1 MESSPEPEPET
12 IQGRLRKFM
21 ATLKDPDTLEIL
33 EDTIATI
40 ECLRYRPR
48 IVPERR
54 LSSTRVCRQ
63 HFLQWDPQ
71 VFMPGPNWQS
81 VSFPPDRDV
90 TDSDVYLRCN
100 RAYTGGSRAGTGG
113 DRAGIETGGDRAG
126 TGGDRAGT
134 ELAP

>member
-1 MESSPEPEPET
+1 MVISFSKDLILNCFDVWETAMESSPELEPET

-54 LSSTRVCRQ
+54 LSSTRVCR
-63 HFLQWDPQ
+63 
-71 VFMPGPNWQS
+71 
-81 VSFPPDRDV
+81 
-90 TDSDVYLRCN
+90 
-100 RAYTGGSRAGTGG
+100 
-113 DRAGIETGGDRAG
+113 
-126 TGGDRAGT
+126 
-134 ELAP
+134 